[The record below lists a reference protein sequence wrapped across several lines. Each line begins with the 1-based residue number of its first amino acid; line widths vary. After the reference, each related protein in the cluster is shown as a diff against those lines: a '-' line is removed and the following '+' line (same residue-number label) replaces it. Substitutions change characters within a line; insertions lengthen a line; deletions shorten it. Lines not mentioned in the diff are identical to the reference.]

1 MNNGSDIEWFSIRLQ
16 FTMENE
22 EVSGLLSITKENQ
35 ASLATELVEFKE
47 RYDEVVGLLRD
58 AQEQL
63 RKQRRKGM
71 PTVRGGALFPYLSNT
86 TTTGQPDSLQSELES
101 SMYSELSVDSG
112 ISNSDKMWV

>member
-1 MNNGSDIEWFSIRLQ
+1 
-16 FTMENE
+16 MENE

-47 RYDEVVGLLRD
+47 RYEEVVGLLRE

-71 PTVRGGALFPYLSNT
+71 PTVRGGALYPYLSNT
-86 TTTGQPDSLQSELES
+86 ITGQPDSLQSELES

-112 ISNSDKMWV
+112 ISNNSDKA